1 MAESRKKLLNVV
13 ALACGARYFLV
24 TEDQELEVLVA
35 LPTMIFKDRH
45 AKASLQTFDLNLLGY
60 NIRSSPVL
68 VEPV

>member
-13 ALACGARYFLV
+13 ALACGARYFLA

-45 AKASLQTFDLNLLGY
+45 GKASLQTFDLNLLGY